1 MNCNKKHQVINGHII
16 DISGKKTTK
25 DISGNYKILNFFYL
39 FFKKGTYLFNRI
51 TFGFYKV
58 AL

>member
-25 DISGNYKILNFFYL
+25 CISRN
-39 FFKKGTYLFNRI
+39 
-51 TFGFYKV
+51 
-58 AL
+58 